1 MAEQQNGIR
10 GAELSD
16 DDLMR
21 ELEHLHQTRHDTF
34 LNGSEHA
41 LEHHTQRMVELEGEY
56 RRRFKHE
63 TPDDLRTRAGSRAV
77 AGQD

>member
-1 MAEQQNGIR
+1 MAEQQTGIP

-16 DDLMR
+16 DDLTR

-41 LEHHTQRMVELEGEY
+41 VEHHTQRMLELEGEY
-56 RRRFKHE
+56 RRRFPYE